1 MEYNVGNVTISFRY
15 LLQFQYRVSFFLRLG
30 SRRVYFFSSRFFH
43 TFSTFENIKVVSFNE
58 TSSKYDRYL
67 IAFLIVLR
75 RNFDF
80 SFFFYALASL
90 LLFATREIISRFERE
105 EYFSVTFSW
114 TRLDCSCYRGD
125 SFVRILF
132 IVEIEIVRGG
142 LDRISMEILLH
153 GIDCIYLYYI
163 RWYKNIE

>member
-1 MEYNVGNVTISFRY
+1 M
-15 LLQFQYRVSFFLRLG
+15 
-30 SRRVYFFSSRFFH
+30 YFFSSRFFH
-43 TFSTFENIKVVSFNE
+43 TFSTFKNIKVVSFNE

>member
-1 MEYNVGNVTISFRY
+1 M
-15 LLQFQYRVSFFLRLG
+15 
-30 SRRVYFFSSRFFH
+30 YFFSSRFFH

-80 SFFFYALASL
+80 SFLFYALASL

-105 EYFSVTFSW
+105 EYFSVTFS
-114 TRLDCSCYRGD
+114 
-125 SFVRILF
+125 
-132 IVEIEIVRGG
+132 
-142 LDRISMEILLH
+142 
-153 GIDCIYLYYI
+153 
-163 RWYKNIE
+163 

>member
-1 MEYNVGNVTISFRY
+1 M
-15 LLQFQYRVSFFLRLG
+15 
-30 SRRVYFFSSRFFH
+30 YFFSSRFFH

-142 LDRISMEILLH
+142 IGSN
-153 GIDCIYLYYI
+153 IDGNFVARYRLYLFVLY
-163 RWYKNIE
+163 

>member
-1 MEYNVGNVTISFRY
+1 MNEVRLFLLSWSF
-15 LLQFQYRVSFFLRLG
+15 V
-30 SRRVYFFSSRFFH
+30 
-43 TFSTFENIKVVSFNE
+43 I
-58 TSSKYDRYL
+58 
-67 IAFLIVLR
+67 
-75 RNFDF
+75 
-80 SFFFYALASL
+80 
-90 LLFATREIISRFERE
+90 
-105 EYFSVTFSW
+105 
-114 TRLDCSCYRGD
+114 D